1 MGLFSE
7 FDQAH
12 QKPTYEQLE
21 AKCAEQEKQLSAMT
35 KERDCWIFNA
45 KELQKGYNEQEKQLA
60 ELRNALVNADKE
72 LDIFNEDAVCDHS
85 VGICW
90 CSYIRMRDDIKKA
103 ITQSSD
109 KWLNEQK
116 AKALEELADW
126 FNAEEQDAWEIAGE
140 IRNKA
145 SELRSKT

>member
-1 MGLFSE
+1 MRSILEQEGLSEIEAVDKE
-7 FDQAH
+7 FD
-12 QKPTYEQLE
+12 PQLHHAVVRE
-21 AKCAEQEKQLSAMT
+21 ETSEYPEDQ
-35 KERDCWIFNA
+35 IIG
-45 KELQKGYNEQEKQLA
+45 ELQKGYNEQEKQLA